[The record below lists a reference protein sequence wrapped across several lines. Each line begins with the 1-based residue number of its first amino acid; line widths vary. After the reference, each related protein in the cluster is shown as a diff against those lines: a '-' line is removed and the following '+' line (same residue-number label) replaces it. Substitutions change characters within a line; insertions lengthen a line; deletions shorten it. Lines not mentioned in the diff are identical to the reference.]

1 MAPPLVAIVRLA
13 TASRVL
19 VLTLSLLARLLF
31 RPYDTSASLH
41 PPCLSSP
48 SFPPSASSS
57 NSTATATA
65 ISSLAVWDGVH
76 FARSAECGY
85 EYEHSFAFLPLLP
98 ASIALLSRSLFAPL
112 VPMLGYRA
120 VLVISGHVL
129 NNVAFVAAAAY
140 FYRLSVLILKDSG
153 AAYRASVLFC
163 FNPASVFY
171 SSLYSESLYALFS
184 LGGLFYLFSGARTV
198 AMIMLALSGSARS
211 NGALNAGYICFEALL
226 QAYDAAIQKKRPMWA
241 VQALVTGFLRPTF
254 VFLPF
259 FAFQAYGYLNI
270 CVHGD
275 TDELRPW
282 CKAKLPLLYSF
293 IQSHY
298 WGVGFLRYFQVKQL
312 PNFLL
317 ASPVLSLAVY
327 SIVHYT
333 KLLQQLFQS
342 TSIHEQIIAIVDG
355 RLVEAY
361 ESSDVA
367 TVLKSEIST
376 GLHNKKQGNTEVKK
390 RKSVAASAASAASL
404 DSNVSRGRIVGDN
417 KDECPLLVLPFIL
430 HLTFM
435 TFTAFFVMHVQVST
449 RFLSASPPIYWAAS
463 RILAPA
469 RGGSCKR
476 WGYFIIVYFIAYILL
491 GSLLFPN
498 FYPFT

>member
-1 MAPPLVAIVRLA
+1 MAPPLAAVVRLA
-13 TASRVL
+13 TVSRAL
-19 VLTLSLLARLLF
+19 VLALSLLARLLF

-48 SFPPSASSS
+48 SAPSSF
-57 NSTATATA
+57 NSTAAA
-65 ISSLAVWDGVH
+65 ISPLAVWDGVH

-98 ASIALLSRSLFAPL
+98 ASMALLSRTLFAPL
-112 VPMLGYRA
+112 VPVLGYRA
-120 VLVISGHVL
+120 VLVISGHIL

-153 AAYRASVLFC
+153 AAYQASVLFC

-184 LGGLFYLFSGARTV
+184 LGGLFYLFSGANTV

-211 NGALNAGYICFEALL
+211 NGALNAGYFCFQALL
-226 QAYDAAIQKKRPMWA
+226 QAYDAAIQKKRPILA
-241 VQALVTGFLRPTF
+241 VQALVTGFLRSTF
-254 VFLPF
+254 IFLPF

-270 CVHGD
+270 CLHGN

-327 SIVHYT
+327 SISHYS
-333 KLLQQLFQS
+333 KMLHQLFLS
-342 TSIHEQIIAIVDG
+342 NNIHKQIIDNVEG
-355 RLVEAY
+355 RSVETC
-361 ESSDVA
+361 ESTDVA
-367 TVLKSEIST
+367 TVLKSAFST
-376 GLHNKKQGNTEVKK
+376 GLSNKKQARTDVKK
-390 RKSVAASAASAASL
+390 RKSAAT
-404 DSNVSRGRIVGDN
+404 SRILKVD
-417 KDECPLLVLPFIL
+417 KDECPILVLPFIL

-449 RFLSASPPIYWAAS
+449 RFLSASPPIYWTAS
-463 RILAPA
+463 CILASSK
-469 RGGSCKR
+469 GSNKR
-476 WGYFIIVYFIAYILL
+476 WGYFIFVYFIAYILL

>member
-1 MAPPLVAIVRLA
+1 MSSHSP
-13 TASRVL
+13 
-19 VLTLSLLARLLF
+19 
-31 RPYDTSASLH
+31 
-41 PPCLSSP
+41 SSP
-48 SFPPSASSS
+48 SSQRLNRSTLPVPVRAAGADAGVQGRACDLRACSEQCGICCRRGLFLQIICADLEGLRSGLPCICSFLLQSSFC
-57 NSTATATA
+57 
-65 ISSLAVWDGVH
+65 V
-76 FARSAECGY
+76 
-85 EYEHSFAFLPLLP
+85 LL
-98 ASIALLSRSLFAPL
+98 IT
-112 VPMLGYRA
+112 V
-120 VLVISGHVL
+120 
-129 NNVAFVAAAAY
+129 
-140 FYRLSVLILKDSG
+140 
-153 AAYRASVLFC
+153 
-163 FNPASVFY
+163 
-171 SSLYSESLYALFS
+171 YSESLYALFS

-226 QAYDAAIQKKRPMWA
+226 QAYDAAIQKKRPM
-241 VQALVTGFLRPTF
+241 ALVTGFLRSTF

-317 ASPVLSLAVY
+317 ASPALSLAVY

-333 KLLQQLFQS
+333 KLLHQLFQS

-355 RLVEAY
+355 RLVEAH

-376 GLHNKKQGNTEVKK
+376 GLHNKKQGYWRTEV
-390 RKSVAASAASAASL
+390 
-404 DSNVSRGRIVGDN
+404 
-417 KDECPLLVLPFIL
+417 
-430 HLTFM
+430 
-435 TFTAFFVMHVQVST
+435 
-449 RFLSASPPIYWAAS
+449 
-463 RILAPA
+463 
-469 RGGSCKR
+469 
-476 WGYFIIVYFIAYILL
+476 
-491 GSLLFPN
+491 
-498 FYPFT
+498 